1 MYAQEIYIK
10 SQRGRKEK
18 NKQTVQCAGN
28 VGDQVAIGFSFE
40 SDWLRGWRE
49 FQDPITWR
57 SEAEPKQSESKLETI
72 LTSPTLPLSW

>member
-1 MYAQEIYIK
+1 MHARKGTIQLGTVKPKPKNFEQPMYAQEIYIK

-40 SDWLRGWRE
+40 SDWLRG
-49 FQDPITWR
+49 
-57 SEAEPKQSESKLETI
+57 
-72 LTSPTLPLSW
+72 